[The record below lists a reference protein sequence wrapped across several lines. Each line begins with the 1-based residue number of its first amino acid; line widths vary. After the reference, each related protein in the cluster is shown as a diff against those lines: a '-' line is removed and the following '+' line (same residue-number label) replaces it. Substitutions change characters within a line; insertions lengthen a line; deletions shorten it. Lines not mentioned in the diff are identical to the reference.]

1 MKVRGKEIQFG
12 NTDIDLALVEQLVSE
27 SQVRT
32 IGAIMDYLKVNKPL
46 RDSWEEVYA
55 LIEKE
60 GLEVVCSPYGQAQ
73 GESALLR
80 IQEVLMAINRC
91 RTVKVR

>member
-46 RDSWEEVYA
+46 RDSLEEVYA

-73 GESALLR
+73 GEFALPR